1 MTIISIAYDADVP
14 YDSDVWYYDGTMV
27 HWVAGPTEATVGS
40 VTLSEALIGGAT
52 LTETLIGKAA
62 SIGDS
67 SASVTTAET
76 LTGTAE
82 ALDE

>member
-27 HWVAGPTEATVGS
+27 HWVAAPADASSSARLT
-40 VTLSEALIGGAT
+40 EALIGGAT
-52 LTETLIGKAA
+52 LTEALIGKAA
-62 SIGDS
+62 SLGDS
-67 SASVTTAET
+67 SSSVTATEA
-76 LTGTAE
+76 LMGTAE